1 MPKIKNVAVNILEYA
16 LMLSTVL
23 YSAVLSLYTSAQ
35 SNTFARVGMAI
46 LAVLIIINI
55 KRINFAVLKKMLFFG
70 TIFLVFMVF
79 TRYNLV
85 RCTLYFAGLF
95 LLMLLYTMLKERPD
109 GSFDL
114 ILKLSD
120 IMSVLSVISVFF
132 YLFGTLLNLIP
143 FLKGEATYMWG
154 DEQRVVTHY
163 LSLMYEAQD
172 VEIFGVNMLRNCSIF
187 PEAPGFAAYLSVSL
201 AGEMFIR
208 KKLRYFNIVALC
220 LGAVSSLSAKAILLM
235 ALCFVLYFVF
245 KNSQNKKATI
255 IRAVLVFVPAFI
267 FAAVII
273 LDKMQSYSFFIR
285 LDDLFASLKTFSENI
300 LFGSGYYNNESIIK
314 NFSYEFRANDGL
326 SMGLAVLL
334 AQGGLY
340 MFFFYIFSLVK
351 GVICSADKIKTTLFA
366 VIFLGMLF
374 ITNIPFG
381 MITLLILAVF
391 LESGSYGFYNKLL
404 RKK

>member
-1 MPKIKNVAVNILEYA
+1 
-16 LMLSTVL
+16 
-23 YSAVLSLYTSAQ
+23 
-35 SNTFARVGMAI
+35 
-46 LAVLIIINI
+46 
-55 KRINFAVLKKMLFFG
+55 
-70 TIFLVFMVF
+70 
-79 TRYNLV
+79 
-85 RCTLYFAGLF
+85 
-95 LLMLLYTMLKERPD
+95 
-109 GSFDL
+109 
-114 ILKLSD
+114 
-120 IMSVLSVISVFF
+120 
-132 YLFGTLLNLIP
+132 
-143 FLKGEATYMWG
+143 
-154 DEQRVVTHY
+154 
-163 LSLMYEAQD
+163 
-172 VEIFGVNMLRNCSIF
+172 
-187 PEAPGFAAYLSVSL
+187 
-201 AGEMFIR
+201 
-208 KKLRYFNIVALC
+208 

-235 ALCFVLYFVF
+235 VLCFVLYFVF
-245 KNSQNKKATI
+245 KNPQNKRATI
-255 IRAVLVFVPAFI
+255 IRAVSVFVPAFV

-340 MFFFYIFSLVK
+340 MFLFYIFSLVK
-351 GVICSADKIKTTLFA
+351 GVICSADKIKTALFA

-391 LESGSYGFYNKLL
+391 LESGSYGFYNKLF